1 MKKDNKVFVIF
12 ILIIL
17 IYGLM
22 HYFDGIG
29 RFVFSQQYS
38 DFGLGLVALAL
49 FFHKK
54 LSKYSFLLV
63 TLGFSLFYLLA
74 ATKGFDLIDKSA
86 FILLKNMS
94 LIAFSLIALWD
105 VNKGRYK
112 SLKWELVALTLLII
126 GFFALRIAD
135 FEWAL
140 SKEYSFYKNAI
151 GFVIIAWI
159 LRKNIIKSSFTPP
172 LKRVVIVI
180 GLSFFIEVM
189 SYLVRL

>member
-17 IYGLM
+17 VYGLM

-29 RFVFSQQYS
+29 KFDFPQQYS
-38 DFGLGLVALAL
+38 DFGLGIVALAL

-54 LSKYSFLLV
+54 FTKYSFLLI

-74 ATKGFDLIDKSA
+74 STKGFDLIDKSA
-86 FILLKNMS
+86 FVLLKNMS
-94 LIAFSLIALWD
+94 LIAFALMALWD
-105 VNKGRYK
+105 LNKGRYK
-112 SLKWELVALTLLII
+112 SLKWELGLLSLLII

-135 FEWAL
+135 FDWAM
-140 SKEYSFYKNAI
+140 SKDYSFYKNAI
-151 GFVIIAWI
+151 GFVLVAWI
-159 LRKNIIKSSFTPP
+159 LKRNVSKSSFTTP

-180 GLSFFIEVM
+180 GLSFFIELM